1 MSNYWN
7 ASTEAVA
14 AFEATTRPALIERAR
29 TTSEGLDGTSRAD
42 PERFL
47 LLTQESE
54 RVARAAT
61 VIAAAQLLS
70 NGHSAR
76 SIVRM
81 LGSTGSASNWASDR
95 LYRQLAP
102 LADKLTEARAVGQP
116 RLAEVSL
123 DVPLNRTEVRTY
135 VFHDVPTGL

>member
-1 MSNYWN
+1 MAHYWN
-7 ASTEAVA
+7 ETNEATNV
-14 AFEATTRPALIERAR
+14 FEAATRPELIERAR
-29 TTSEGLDGTSRAD
+29 TTSEGLDGTSRVD

-61 VIAAAQLLS
+61 VIASAQLLS

-81 LGSTGSASNWASDR
+81 LGSAGSASNWASDR

-102 LADKLTEARAVGQP
+102 LADKLTAARNAGQP

-135 VFHDVPTGL
+135 TFHDVPTGL

>member
-1 MSNYWN
+1 MVNYWN
-7 ASTEAVA
+7 ATDEAVA
-14 AFEATTRPALIERAR
+14 TFEGTTRPDLIEKAR
-29 TTSEGLDGTSRAD
+29 TSSAGLDGTNRVD

-61 VIAAAQLLS
+61 VIAGAQLLS

-102 LADKLTEARAVGQP
+102 LADELTAARQAGHP
-116 RLAEVSL
+116 RLAKVSL
-123 DVPLNRTEVRTY
+123 EVPLNRTEVRTY
-135 VFHDVPTGL
+135 TFHDVPTGL